1 MPLITIPN
9 RREFLRTVAVSTGV
23 TALSAQLTSAQ
34 TANPKSIHWAILSDT
49 HLSADPKNE
58 YRGFRPYD
66 NLARV
71 IPEVKK
77 SNPEV
82 VLINGDLARLEGL
95 PADYELLK
103 TMIQPIADQT
113 PLCLSLGNHDDR
125 KNFLTTFEKPAKGQP
140 QPVQN
145 RNVLVVDQPPVR
157 ILVLDSLMTVN
168 QAPGLL
174 GKAQRGWLDG
184 YLKSSDQTPVLIFV
198 HHTVDDSDS
207 GLLDA
212 DRLLAM
218 VTPHKKV
225 KAIIFGHSHMY
236 RYTQVAGIHLINVP
250 AIGYN
255 FADSEPVGWVD
266 SVIAKDGGDFTLHAF
281 GGNTQQNGKTTSL
294 HWRG

>member
-1 MPLITIPN
+1 MPLITLPS
-9 RREFLRTVAVSTGV
+9 RRDFLWAAGAS
-23 TALSAQLTSAQ
+23 ALSARG
-34 TANPKSIHWAILSDT
+34 ANAKSIHWAILSDT

-58 YRGFRPYD
+58 NRGFRPYD

-71 IPEVKK
+71 IPEVRNAKAD
-77 SNPEV
+77 V

-95 PADYELLK
+95 SADYELLK
-103 TMIQPIADQT
+103 TMLRPIADET

-125 KNFLTTFEKPAKGQP
+125 KNFLAALGKPAKGQL
-140 QPVQN
+140 QSVQD

-157 ILVLDSLMTVN
+157 ILVLDSLMAVN

-174 GKAQRGWLDG
+174 GKSQREWLDG
-184 YLKSSDQTPVLIFV
+184 FLKSSGPMPVLIFV
-198 HHTVDDSDS
+198 HHTVDDSDT

-225 KAIIFGHSHMY
+225 KAIIYGHSHRY

-250 AIGYN
+250 AVGYN

-266 SVIAKDGGDFTLHAF
+266 SVITKDGGDFTLHAF
-281 GGNTQQNGKTTSL
+281 GGNTEQNGKTTSL

>member
-1 MPLITIPN
+1 MPLITVPN
-9 RREFLRTVAVSTGV
+9 RRRFLLAAGAAVL
-23 TALSAQLTSAQ
+23 APKLTTAQ
-34 TANPKSIHWAILSDT
+34 TANAKSIHWAILSDT
-49 HLSADPKNE
+49 HLSADSKNE

-66 NLARV
+66 NLLRV
-71 IPEVKK
+71 IPEVRKA
-77 SNPEV
+77 NAEV

-95 PADYELLK
+95 SADYDLLK
-103 TMIQPIADQT
+103 TMLQPIADLT

-125 KNFLTTFEKPAKGQP
+125 KNFLAMFGKSGRGQP
-140 QPVQN
+140 QPVQD

-157 ILVLDSLMTVN
+157 ILVLDSLMAVN

-174 GKAQRGWLDG
+174 GKTQRGWLDG
-184 YLKSSDQTPVLIFV
+184 FLQSSDQTPVLIFV
-198 HHTVDDSDS
+198 HHTVDDSDT

-218 VTPHKKV
+218 VMPHKKV
-225 KAIIFGHSHMY
+225 KAIVYGHSHMY
-236 RYTQVAGIHLINVP
+236 RYTQISGIHLINVP

-281 GGNTQQNGKTTSL
+281 AGNTQQNGKTTSL

>member
-1 MPLITIPN
+1 MPLITLPS
-9 RREFLRTVAVSTGV
+9 RRDFFRTAGAATVAARW
-23 TALSAQLTSAQ
+23 TAAQ
-34 TANPKSIHWAILSDT
+34 PKSIHWAILSDT

-66 NLARV
+66 NLTGV
-71 IPEVKK
+71 IPAVQKAR
-77 SNPEV
+77 PEV

-95 PADYELLK
+95 PADYQLLK
-103 TMIQPIADQT
+103 TMLQPIAEQT

-125 KNFLTTFEKPAKGQP
+125 KNFLTALGKPAKGQP

-157 ILVLDSLMTVN
+157 ILVLDSLMAVN

-184 YLKSSDQTPVLIFV
+184 YLKASDSTPILIFV
-198 HHTVDDSDS
+198 HHPVDDSDT
-207 GLLDA
+207 GLMDA
-212 DRLLAM
+212 DRLLAI
-218 VTPHKKV
+218 VTPHRKV
-225 KAIIFGHSHMY
+225 KAIVYGHTHMY
-236 RYTQVAGIHLINVP
+236 RYTQVDGIHLINVP

-255 FADSEPVGWVD
+255 FTDSEPVGWVE
-266 SVIAKDGGDFTLHAF
+266 SVISTAGGEFTLHAF
-281 GGNTQQNGKTTSL
+281 GGNMQGNGKTTSL

>member
-1 MPLITIPN
+1 MPLLTVPN
-9 RREFLRTVAVSTGV
+9 RREFLRATGISAVAACFPRVQ
-23 TALSAQLTSAQ
+23 AASA
-34 TANPKSIHWAILSDT
+34 KSIHWAILSDP

-58 YRGFRPYD
+58 NRGFRPYD

-71 IPEVKK
+71 IPEVRKAK
-77 SNPEV
+77 PEV

-95 PADYELLK
+95 PADYDLLK
-103 TMIQPIADQT
+103 TMLQPMAEET

-125 KNFLTTFEKPAKGQP
+125 KNFLAALGKPGKGQQ
-140 QPVQN
+140 QPVKD

-157 ILVLDSLMTVN
+157 ILVLDSLMAVN

-174 GKAQRGWLDG
+174 GKSQRGWLDG
-184 YLKSSDQTPVLIFV
+184 FLKSSDQTPVLIFV
-198 HHTVDDSDS
+198 HHTVDDSDT

-225 KAIIFGHSHMY
+225 KAIVYGHSHMY

-250 AIGYN
+250 AVGYN

-266 SVIAKDGGDFTLHAF
+266 SVISKDGGEFTLHAF
-281 GGNTQQNGKTTSL
+281 GGNTGQNGKTTSL